1 MKYLLDTNICIY
13 IIKEKPKSVFDKF
26 NSLKPLDIAI
36 SSITVA
42 ELKYGIYKSQKSQ
55 QNKVALAQFLLPLS
69 IIDFNEKA
77 TDYYGKIRYSLE
89 KQGQVIGGMD
99 MLIAAHAL
107 SLDVILVTNNLKEFT
122 RIPNLRLENWV

>member
-13 IIKEKPKSVFDKF
+13 IIKEKPKSVFDNF
-26 NSLKPLDIAI
+26 NSLNPLDVAI

-77 TDYYGKIRYSLE
+77 TDYYGKIRYTLE
-89 KQGQVIGGMD
+89 KQGQVIG
-99 MLIAAHAL
+99 
-107 SLDVILVTNNLKEFT
+107 
-122 RIPNLRLENWV
+122 